1 MLKEKIDEDR
11 MKKNIGYRLTLENF
25 KILISDKAR
34 KKSFDAVY
42 QRNTK
47 GLIDKLTDF
56 QV

>member
-34 KKSFDAVY
+34 KKSFDAVD